1 MIKYNRIYRT
11 LAVAVVFSLLVIIIP
26 AAPALAAEEIEL
38 SPTTAKIGDEIKVR
52 GDGFK
57 TDKTKV
63 YLYFSSQEGAVYD
76 RIDNDITVYKL
87 AKKTTPD
94 VNGKVK
100 ASFNVPEILD
110 QGIDGGYG
118 GFEEVVGGSY
128 YLYVT
133 YGDDDKIEA
142 VAGFTVRGIALN
154 PTSGVVSDAVAVSGV
169 GFGEELSVSITFAGD
184 DVSTGPASVKT
195 DEDGNFAAS
204 FRVPDVVAATYAVK
218 VEDKDGNNAEA
229 EFTVAVA
236 PDVSISPVTTEAAP
250 AYVGMNIAISGIGFQ
265 ANVSITITDTTSGLL
280 LAVTSSSINGNFQ
293 SIFAAEGRAGEHI
306 ITASDDTTTRQ
317 GSFIMESQA
326 PQNPAL
332 LLPQDDTEA
341 GAVAYFAWRDVADDS
356 LPLTYALQVASSE
369 NFTPSSIVLE
379 KTGLASS
386 DYTVVQKGKLKP
398 SEAPYYW
405 RVKAIDG
412 AANEGEWS
420 TARSFYI
427 VKPAQPSLPVQ
438 PERSGWLIY
447 LWIGLGIV
455 GAGFLGYWLR
465 KRIVRSRQV

>member
-11 LAVAVVFSLLVIIIP
+11 LAVAVVFSLLVIVIP

-76 RIDNDITVYKL
+76 RIDNDVTVYKL

-94 VNGKVK
+94 VNGKVN

-133 YGDDDKIEA
+133 YEDDDKIEA

-154 PTSGVVSDAVAVSGV
+154 PTSGVVNDAVAVSGV

-204 FRVPDVVAATYAVK
+204 FRVPDVAAATYAVK

-236 PDVSISPVTTEAAP
+236 PGVSISPVTTEAAP

-306 ITASDDTTTRQ
+306 ITASDDTITRQ
-317 GSFIMESQA
+317 VSFIMESQA
-326 PQNPAL
+326 PQNPVL

-341 GAVAYFAWRDVADDS
+341 EAVAYFVWGDAADDS

-386 DYTVVQKGKLKP
+386 EYTVAQREKLKP

-405 RVKAIDG
+405 RVRAIDG
-412 AANEGEWS
+412 AANEGKWS

-427 VKPAQPSLPVQ
+427 TKPAQPSLPVQ
-438 PERSGWLIY
+438 PERSAWLIY

-455 GAGFLGYWLR
+455 VAILGGYWLR